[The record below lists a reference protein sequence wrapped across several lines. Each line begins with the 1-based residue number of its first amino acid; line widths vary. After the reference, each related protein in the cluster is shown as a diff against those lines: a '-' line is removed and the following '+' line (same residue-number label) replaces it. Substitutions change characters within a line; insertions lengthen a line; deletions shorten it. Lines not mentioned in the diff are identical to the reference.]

1 MLRPCTFWAV
11 KLVKDQ
17 VFSCS
22 ENAGEK
28 LPEVEDLMLQFCKM
42 DQDMKDFTSALRMVQ
57 QQVATK
63 FSVVWPPLQI
73 HLKLKAFDLFAFVG
87 CLCIKTVTL
96 SFPLT
101 GGGNCRRWW
110 HNRRPGESPGH
121 KTPWGPEVQQ
131 ARPQKAREIPW
142 ISWRNSGHGQW
153 Q

>member
-63 FSVVWPPLQI
+63 FSVV
-73 HLKLKAFDLFAFVG
+73 
-87 CLCIKTVTL
+87 
-96 SFPLT
+96 
-101 GGGNCRRWW
+101 
-110 HNRRPGESPGH
+110 
-121 KTPWGPEVQQ
+121 
-131 ARPQKAREIPW
+131 
-142 ISWRNSGHGQW
+142 
-153 Q
+153 